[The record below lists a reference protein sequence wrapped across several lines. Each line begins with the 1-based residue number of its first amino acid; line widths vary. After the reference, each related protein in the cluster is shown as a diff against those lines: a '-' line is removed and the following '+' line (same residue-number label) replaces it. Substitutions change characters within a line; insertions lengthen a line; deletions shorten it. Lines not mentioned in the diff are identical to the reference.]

1 MTNSRA
7 SSSRLASTARVGCS
21 PRPTLAS
28 LYPAPRNTGKD
39 MSAYSLFL
47 LGYDTHEIS
56 LRLGISEAKVLK
68 RITIAR
74 DVANNTHTEFE
85 GRLL

>member
-1 MTNSRA
+1 
-7 SSSRLASTARVGCS
+7 
-21 PRPTLAS
+21 
-28 LYPAPRNTGKD
+28 

>member
-1 MTNSRA
+1 MNSCRP
-7 SSSRLASTARVGCS
+7 SSPAGSARVS
-21 PRPTLAS
+21 LPPRLTLAPP
-28 LYPAPRNTGKD
+28 YPSPPNTGKD

-85 GRLL
+85 GQLP